1 VFLKKEDGNIT
12 SLSIPKNGHGT
23 SQLTRVSLS
32 SPSLDLRKDLAPYFD
47 VDEQM
52 INHALIIIGLA
63 LKGWKGA
70 AKKNQL
76 EAEEIKRFQSAFV
89 HDDSEK
95 LIALVGKN
103 RKSLTL

>member
-1 VFLKKEDGNIT
+1 MVIRLSFDGE
-12 SLSIPKNGHGT
+12 
-23 SQLTRVSLS
+23 S
-32 SPSLDLRKDLAPYFD
+32 SFPSLDLCKDLAPYFD

-52 INHALIIIGLA
+52 INHALKKISLS
-63 LKGWKGA
+63 LKSWKGA

-76 EAEEIKRFQSAFV
+76 EAEEIKRFEPAFV

>member
-1 VFLKKEDGNIT
+1 MSSKKVDGNIT
-12 SLSIPKNGHGT
+12 SLSIPKNGQGI

-32 SPSLDLRKDLAPYFD
+32 SPSLDLCKDLAPYFD

-52 INHALIIIGLA
+52 INHALKKIGLA

-70 AKKNQL
+70 AKKNHL
-76 EAEEIKRFQSAFV
+76 EAEEIKRFEIAFV

-95 LIALVGKN
+95 LITLVGKN

>member
-1 VFLKKEDGNIT
+1 L
-12 SLSIPKNGHGT
+12 
-23 SQLTRVSLS
+23 
-32 SPSLDLRKDLAPYFD
+32 
-47 VDEQM
+47 
-52 INHALIIIGLA
+52 INHAFKNIGLA
-63 LKGWKGA
+63 LKSWKGA

-76 EAEEIKRFQSAFV
+76 EAEEIKRFESAFV